1 MRRAGGVDSCT
12 SYLRASGPGG
22 LLFLALCLTAS
33 AGVPAPDAPP
43 RAEYFTRFEVSDN
56 YASGYVGGGYA
67 FGKAG
72 LYELG
77 FRLRA
82 AGANGRYHAAIT
94 MTARFSWTATTL
106 PTNFEGQAA
115 YLAALVG
122 YQYQPGRGSSNSS
135 PASKPKTSISS
146 RTTRTTRC
154 RAVRSVSG
162 CKPGSW
168 LDLSER
174 LFLSADATY
183 GTAFQEYWAL
193 GRLGFRAR
201 PRLSLGLEG
210 GALGNEE
217 YNAGR
222 DGGFVRVNFRDFETT
237 LSGGF
242 TGNYLEDDTSFYL
255 ALGLY
260 RPF

>member
-22 LLFLALCLTAS
+22 LLFPALCLTAS

-162 CKPGSW
+162 WQAGELARSVGDCSLRRRNLRHRVPGI
-168 LDLSER
+168 
-174 LFLSADATY
+174 
-183 GTAFQEYWAL
+183 L
-193 GRLGFRAR
+193 GAGAAEVSRPPAPLARTRGGRAR
-201 PRLSLGLEG
+201 QRGI
-210 GALGNEE
+210 
-217 YNAGR
+217 
-222 DGGFVRVNFRDFETT
+222 
-237 LSGGF
+237 
-242 TGNYLEDDTSFYL
+242 
-255 ALGLY
+255 
-260 RPF
+260 